1 MITCKRLP
9 TEYWRENCAMTFID
23 DRDGIRLRDS
33 IGVDRIMW
41 SSDFPHLD
49 SSWPES
55 QRFLDDQ
62 LAGVSDH
69 DRRLIVA
76 ENCIR
81 LYGLDTRAPA
91 SSSEVR

>member
-1 MITCKRLP
+1 
-9 TEYWRENCAMTFID
+9 MTFID

-62 LAGVSDH
+62 LAGVPDEE
-69 DRRLIVA
+69 RRRIVA

-81 LYGLDTRAPA
+81 LYGLRDRRAAPV
-91 SSSEVR
+91 SGGRPL